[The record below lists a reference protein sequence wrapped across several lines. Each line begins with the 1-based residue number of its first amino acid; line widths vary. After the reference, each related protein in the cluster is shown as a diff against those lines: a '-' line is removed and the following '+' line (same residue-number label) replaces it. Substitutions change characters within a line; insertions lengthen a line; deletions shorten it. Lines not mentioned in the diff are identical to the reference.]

1 MMRGLCYIV
10 LVVLL
15 CACGADKGKQAQAVE
30 AEAPQEQPGL
40 AMPAMPATLTE
51 PESRAAWL
59 AVHFWDSLDFADTR
73 QSLDTALM
81 EQAFADFTSVIAL
94 VDSATRTV
102 AADTM
107 LSRALRASDD
117 VYLYAAS
124 VADKYLFDPE
134 SPLYSEA
141 LYEPFARFA
150 AAGAP
155 DAFAAGE
162 KLEIIAT
169 NRPGRL
175 VPDFAML
182 TADGRRVRL
191 SDYRGR
197 HVMLFFYEPG
207 CPTCHDLMERIA
219 SQGAPEGMDIVALY
233 PGNDVAAWQEHIGDF
248 PEGWTVARDA
258 DGAIDR
264 RRILSVRSTPTIF
277 IISPSGTIQ

>member
-1 MMRGLCYIV
+1 M
-10 LVVLL
+10 
-15 CACGADKGKQAQAVE
+15 
-30 AEAPQEQPGL
+30 AETTQEQPGL
-40 AMPAMPATLTE
+40 VMPAIPATLTE

-141 LYEPFARFA
+141 LYEPFASFA

-219 SQGAPEGMDIVALY
+219 SQGVPEGMDIVALY
-233 PGNDVAAWQEHIGDF
+233 PGNDVTAWQEHIGDF

-264 RRILSVRSTPTIF
+264 RRILSVRSTPTVF
-277 IISPSGTIQ
+277 IISPTGTIQ

>member
-1 MMRGLCYIV
+1 MRGLCYIV
-10 LVVLL
+10 LGVLL
-15 CACGADKGKQAQAVE
+15 CACGADKGKQAEAVE
-30 AEAPQEQPGL
+30 ADTPQEARSL
-40 AMPAMPATLTE
+40 AMPAIPATLTE

-59 AVHFWDSLDFADTR
+59 AGHFWDSLDFADTR

-94 VDSATRTV
+94 VDSATRTA

-182 TADGRRVRL
+182 TADGRSVRL

-197 HVMLFFYEPG
+197 RVMLFFYEPG

-219 SQGAPEGMDIVALY
+219 SQGVPEGMDIVALY
-233 PGNDVAAWQEHIGDF
+233 PGSDVAAWQEHIGDF
-248 PEGWTVARDA
+248 PEDWTVARDA

-264 RRILSVRSTPTIF
+264 RRILSVRSTPTVF
-277 IISPSGTIQ
+277 IISPTGTIQ